1 MTLERQDIRDHLL
14 ERVVDEGIVSILDH
28 QTCDVLACSASILH
42 LMFISVGRY
51 RLDETDVGRFI
62 EFDATL

>member
-1 MTLERQDIRDHLL
+1 M
-14 ERVVDEGIVSILDH
+14 SILDH

-51 RLDETDVGRFI
+51 RLDETEVDLFI
-62 EFDATL
+62 EVDAAF

>member
-1 MTLERQDIRDHLL
+1 MRG
-14 ERVVDEGIVSILDH
+14 VDEGIVSILNH
-28 QTCDVLACSASILH
+28 QTCDMLACSASILH

-62 EFDATL
+62 AFGATF